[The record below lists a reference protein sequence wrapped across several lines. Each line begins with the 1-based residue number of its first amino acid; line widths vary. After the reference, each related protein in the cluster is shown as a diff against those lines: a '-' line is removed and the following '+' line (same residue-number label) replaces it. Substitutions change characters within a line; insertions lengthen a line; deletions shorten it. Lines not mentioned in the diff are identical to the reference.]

1 MGGHWGIWGA
11 LGGPPFLAP
20 PLQWQRCCLQSAVQ
34 SGRLQVPPGYH
45 PLDVEK
51 EWGELHA
58 ALLQREKLLRQEC
71 DRWGGALRGGGS
83 VAWGRLHVALLQ

>member
-1 MGGHWGIWGA
+1 M
-11 LGGPPFLAP
+11 
-20 PLQWQRCCLQSAVQ
+20 
-34 SGRLQVPPGYH
+34 PPGYH

-71 DRWGGALRGGGS
+71 DRWGGRCTGGDPLHGGGCMWLCCNRN
-83 VAWGRLHVALLQ
+83 AAGGGGRCMGGSCMRRCCSARSC